1 MSDSIVRGSY
11 PDSGLLVSYKTYNV
25 GARQRVAA
33 REVDQLDQKSIPHH
47 LGAEALQQP
56 PGRGGGPPG
65 REEIVDDQD
74 PLPGVDGVAVDLER
88 VRPVLERV
96 FLGIL
101 VAGKLAGLANRDE
114 TGAERVGERRPQHV
128 AARFDA
134 DDEVDILVAVT
145 VDEEVDRG
153 LEADLVTQQ
162 RSNVP
167 KQNAGN
173 REIGDRPDQ
182 VFDRHAVAGSA
193 SF

>member
-1 MSDSIVRGSY
+1 MSDSIVRGAY

-88 VRPVLERV
+88 V
-96 FLGIL
+96 FLGKL

-173 REIGDRPDQ
+173 REIGDRPYQ

>member
-1 MSDSIVRGSY
+1 MSDSIVRGAY

-96 FLGIL
+96 
-101 VAGKLAGLANRDE
+101 
-114 TGAERVGERRPQHV
+114 GERRPQHV

-173 REIGDRPDQ
+173 REIGDRPYQ